1 MASPLGLKIYEY
13 TCSFS
18 SKAFEDVYLDSRP
31 TLKEVLRVLNI
42 FFAAVFV
49 LEFLLKIIGLG
60 ITSYFS
66 SAWNW
71 LDVVIVVVSNL
82 VSLVSEFLSAI
93 NGTCGSCL
101 TLNSKISG

>member
-1 MASPLGLKIYEY
+1 M
-13 TCSFS
+13 
-18 SKAFEDVYLDSRP
+18 DSRP

-60 ITSYFS
+60 LASYFS

-71 LDVVIVVVSNL
+71 LDVVIIVVSNL
-82 VSLVSEFLSAI
+82 V
-93 NGTCGSCL
+93 
-101 TLNSKISG
+101 